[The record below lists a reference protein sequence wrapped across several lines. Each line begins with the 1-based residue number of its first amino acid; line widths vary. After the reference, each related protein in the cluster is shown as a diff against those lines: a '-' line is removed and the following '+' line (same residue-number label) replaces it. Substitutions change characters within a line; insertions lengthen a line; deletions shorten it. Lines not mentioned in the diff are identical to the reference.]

1 MEPGLS
7 ERDGEKRVEGPA
19 LSERD
24 GEKRVDGPALSERSG
39 EKRAEGDLPRIG
51 VSACLLGERVRYDAG
66 HKRDAWLVDEL
77 GPRVEWVPVCP
88 EVEIGLGTPREPIR
102 LERQAGDAIALMTV
116 DSRRDISAAM
126 HRFAGERVDALARE
140 GLDGF
145 VFKSDSPSCGPGGVL
160 IVAGDR
166 TEHGRG
172 MFADAVIA
180 RLPDLPVADER
191 ELSDPLT
198 RDRFVERVFARHRA
212 RRDAVSDAF
221 ASVEVTRVRHGTR
234 TVDVD
239 RAAAE
244 EPLEIRLHGR
254 PFAVIMRTP
263 GADRELAAG
272 FLLAERVI
280 RSADDLGTIEHCTD
294 RAAEAGHHTD
304 PTVASGVTRTI
315 ANIVNV
321 TLADASADR
330 LERLLA
336 ERRNVQT
343 NSSCGLCGRQ
353 TIESL
358 SADAAPIV
366 SSASATERVIATLPD
381 RLRTAQAV
389 FDETGGLHAAGL
401 FTADGALVD
410 SAEDVGRHNA
420 VDKIIGRML
429 MRERLP
435 LSDVVLFVSGRTSFE
450 IVQKALFA
458 GIPILAAVSAPSSLA
473 IELARASGITLI
485 GFVRDDS
492 FNIYTHRHR
501 VIR

>member
-1 MEPGLS
+1 M
-7 ERDGEKRVEGPA
+7 GEV
-19 LSERD
+19 
-24 GEKRVDGPALSERSG
+24 
-39 EKRAEGDLPRIG
+39 PRIG

-66 HKRDAWLVDEL
+66 HKRDPWLVEEL

-102 LERQAGDAIALMTV
+102 LERGAGGAIALMTV
-116 DSRRDISAAM
+116 DSRRDLTATM
-126 HRFAGERVDALARE
+126 RQFAVARADALA
-140 GLDGF
+140 GQGFDGY
-145 VFKSDSPSCGPGGVL
+145 VFKSDSPSCGPAGVP

-166 TEHGRG
+166 TESGRG
-172 MFADAVIA
+172 LFADAVIA

-191 ELSDPLT
+191 ALSDPLT

-212 RRDAVSDAF
+212 RRDGLSAAL
-221 ASVEVTRVRHGTR
+221 ASVDVTRVRHGAR

-280 RSADDLGTIEHCTD
+280 RGADDLGTIEYCTD
-294 RAAEAGHHTD
+294 GLAEAGRH
-304 PTVASGVTRTI
+304 
-315 ANIVNV
+315 ANIVNI

-336 ERRNVQT
+336 DGRNVPT

-358 SADAAPIV
+358 SSDAAPIV
-366 SSASATERVIATLPD
+366 SAVSVTERVVASLPN
-381 RLRTAQAV
+381 RLRAAQTV

-401 FTADGALVD
+401 FTVDGELVD

-473 IELARASGITLI
+473 IELACAFRITLM

-492 FNIYTHRHR
+492 FNIYAHPHR
-501 VIR
+501 VIG